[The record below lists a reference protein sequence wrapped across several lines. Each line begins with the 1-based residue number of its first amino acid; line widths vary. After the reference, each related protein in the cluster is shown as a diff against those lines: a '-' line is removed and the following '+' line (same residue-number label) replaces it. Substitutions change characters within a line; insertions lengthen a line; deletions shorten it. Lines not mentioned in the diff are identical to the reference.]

1 MADRGPCE
9 YCGQPGARRSGIE
22 DGLKEDLYACGQ
34 CWKLLQSPA
43 TAVPLLRG
51 HLSLEMRGVVK
62 PKKAGEMVDS
72 FIHNVA
78 GWAPRPKSS

>member
-1 MADRGPCE
+1 MANKGPCE
-9 YCGQPGARRSGIE
+9 YCRQPGIRRSGLE
-22 DGLKEDLYACGQ
+22 DGLKEDLYVCGQ

-62 PKKAGEMVDS
+62 PGMAGGMITS
-72 FIHNVA
+72 FVERVA
-78 GWAPRPKSS
+78 AWRPRPQSS